1 MQSLVS
7 GIQPSGTPTIG
18 HLLGTVRNWAYFQ
31 EKYKCIFFIADL
43 HAITMPQDA
52 VALND
57 SSLKLMAFFLAAG
70 VDPKK
75 CLMPIQS
82 QVPQHA
88 EFCWILSCFAYIGEL
103 SRMTQFKDKA
113 QSASSKAEPFGL
125 FAYPVLMAADIL
137 LHEADFVAVGADQKQ
152 HIELARNLVNRFN
165 LKYGEIL
172 KMPEPIIPE
181 FGARVMSL
189 QDPTKK
195 MSKSDSNFQNFISIE
210 DDPGTITKK
219 IKRAVTDSEGIIA
232 YDLSRPGIA
241 NLVEIYSAVGG
252 ISVDAVADQY
262 AGMGYGQFKLDLAD
276 LLIETL
282 SPIQSEMLKLLEDKA
297 HLKHLM
303 REQSEK
309 VIAETEPFLRKIK
322 DLIGFV

>member
-1 MQSLVS
+1 
-7 GIQPSGTPTIG
+7 
-18 HLLGTVRNWAYFQ
+18 
-31 EKYKCIFFIADL
+31 
-43 HAITMPQDA
+43 
-52 VALND
+52 
-57 SSLKLMAFFLAAG
+57 
-70 VDPKK
+70 
-75 CLMPIQS
+75 
-82 QVPQHA
+82 
-88 EFCWILSCFAYIGEL
+88 
-103 SRMTQFKDKA
+103 MTQFKDKA

-125 FAYPVLMAADIL
+125 FAYPVLMADIL